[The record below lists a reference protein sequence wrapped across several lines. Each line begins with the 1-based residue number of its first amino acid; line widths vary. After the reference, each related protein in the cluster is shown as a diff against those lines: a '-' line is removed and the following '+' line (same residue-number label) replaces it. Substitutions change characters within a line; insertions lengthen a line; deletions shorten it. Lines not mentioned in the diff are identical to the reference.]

1 MIAAKMKHAPR
12 PPLPSDQRLA
22 RLSLWLALTVAW
34 FAANVLA
41 RIAPHAAALVLTEH
55 ARHARLLLVARAV
68 KAAAFRRGFIHAHMR
83 RLTCRGVA
91 GAALRRA
98 LRTGALNQRAR
109 AIAEAL
115 AAPERWIAHIVRRLK
130 RRFTKL
136 RRLPAPRRTRA
147 RIIALAP
154 PAASAI
160 NSS

>member
-1 MIAAKMKHAPR
+1 MIAAKMKHTPC

-41 RIAPHAAALVLTEH
+41 RIAPHASARVLTEH
-55 ARHARLLLVARAV
+55 ARHARLLLVTRAV
-68 KAAAFRRGFIHAHMR
+68 KAAAFRRGLIHADMR
-83 RLTCRGVA
+83 RLTCRSVA

-98 LRTGALNQRAR
+98 LRTGALSQRAC

-115 AAPERWIAHIVRRLK
+115 AAPERWIAYIARLLK

-136 RRLPAPRRTRA
+136 RRLPTPRRTRA
-147 RIIALAP
+147 RIMALAP
-154 PAASAI
+154 PAANAV